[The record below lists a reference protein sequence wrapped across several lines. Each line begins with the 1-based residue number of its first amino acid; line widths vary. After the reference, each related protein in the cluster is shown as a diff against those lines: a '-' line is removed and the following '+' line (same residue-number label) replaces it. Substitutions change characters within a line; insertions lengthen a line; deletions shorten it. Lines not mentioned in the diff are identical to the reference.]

1 MPVLAMRGKLEMTVG
16 EFTSDYFDH
25 LNSCVSRLQSLRSHH
40 IYDLFTIA
48 MQRQPALMVRQALL
62 AQ

>member
-1 MPVLAMRGKLEMTVG
+1 MTVG
-16 EFTSDYFDH
+16 KFTSDYFDH
-25 LNSCVSRLQSLRSHH
+25 LNSCSVTPSPNLCFSHH

-48 MQRQPALMVRQALL
+48 MQRQPALMVRMALL